1 MFSLVAA
8 IAEATVKM
16 NNDKDNNDKK
26 TTMTKSIFFSAFF
39 RRNRI
44 KQPTYETVSVF
55 YKPVFWPGLKFLTQ
69 IFPRDKI

>member
-44 KQPTYETVSVF
+44 KQPKYETVSVF
-55 YKPVFWPGLKFLTQ
+55 YKPVFGLV
-69 IFPRDKI
+69 

>member
-1 MFSLVAA
+1 M
-8 IAEATVKM
+8 T
-16 NNDKDNNDKK
+16 K
-26 TTMTKSIFFSAFF
+26 TTMTKSNFFSAFF